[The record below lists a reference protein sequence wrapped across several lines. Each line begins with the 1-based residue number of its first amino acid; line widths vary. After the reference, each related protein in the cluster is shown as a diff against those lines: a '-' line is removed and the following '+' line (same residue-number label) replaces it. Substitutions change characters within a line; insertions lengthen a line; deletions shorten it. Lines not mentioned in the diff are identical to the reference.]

1 MRQAAI
7 SNVFGIRRPLRRG
20 FTLIE
25 LLVVI
30 AIIAILAGLLLPAL
44 AHAKE
49 RAKRT
54 ACKNNMRQM
63 ALTALMYALD
73 NGDKFPNALRGGT
86 TYHAVWLPND
96 TFTNF
101 LSQSLPTN
109 AMTCP
114 NQNQGGT
121 WMYNSGV
128 GERVGYFCLW
138 GMPSDR
144 DTRARDVAYNPVQP
158 WPWDS
163 PQKTTDVTLYSYLLA
178 DIISKGTDTYTTPT
192 GQTLMNVTDVPHS
205 PNGFRVGPDGQF
217 IEPTALGSEGGN
229 VGTVDGAVNWRR
241 QSDMHQR
248 YILFPANGGPNAQ
261 YTGYW

>member
-1 MRQAAI
+1 MR
-7 SNVFGIRRPLRRG
+7 FPIRHRG

-44 AHAKE
+44 ARAKE
-49 RAKRT
+49 KARRT

-73 NGDKFPNALRGGT
+73 NGDKFPSEARSPNV
-86 TYHAVWLPND
+86 YHAVWLPNAAY
-96 TFTNF
+96 NYF
-101 LSQSLPTN
+101 LAQNLPTN

-121 WMYNSGV
+121 WMYSDGLA
-128 GERVGYFCLW
+128 ERVGFFCLW
-138 GMPSDR
+138 GIPTDV
-144 DTRARDVAYNPVQP
+144 DPRARDAVYTPVQT

-163 PQKTTDVTLYSYLLA
+163 PQKTTDVTLYTYLLS
-178 DIISKGTDTYTTPT
+178 DLITKGTDTYTNAA
-192 GQTLMNVTDVPHS
+192 GASFNNISDVPHS
-205 PNGFRVGPDGQF
+205 PNGFRNSTSGQL
-217 IEPTALGSEGGN
+217 IEPTALNSDGGN
-229 VGTVDGAVNWRR
+229 VGTIDGAVNWRR

-248 YILFPANGGPNAQ
+248 YVLFNTNGENAA
-261 YTGYW
+261 YIGYW